1 MDSDINPE
9 NIFYYFEDEWL
20 KTVYS
25 ENVSS
30 YEKWELFIQ
39 YKDLGIVCKTS
50 CIDPSLDRY
59 EIIDEKKWLIN
70 KIKYGF

>member
-9 NIFYYFEDEWL
+9 NIFDYFEDEWL
-20 KTVYS
+20 KTIYS

-30 YEKWELFIQ
+30 HKKWRLFIES
-39 YKDLGIVCKTS
+39 KDLGIVCETS

-59 EIIDEKKWLIN
+59 EIIDEKKWLIS